1 MQRVP
6 QEQIIYRNQ
15 DAIAAKK
22 RNYGLDVDSKASKVQ
37 ARNLKVRSKDTDA
50 EKVIEE
56 END

>member
-6 QEQIIYRNQ
+6 QEQIIYGNQ
-15 DAIAAKK
+15 DTIAAKK
-22 RNYGLDVDSKASKVQ
+22 RNYGLDVDSEAGKVQ